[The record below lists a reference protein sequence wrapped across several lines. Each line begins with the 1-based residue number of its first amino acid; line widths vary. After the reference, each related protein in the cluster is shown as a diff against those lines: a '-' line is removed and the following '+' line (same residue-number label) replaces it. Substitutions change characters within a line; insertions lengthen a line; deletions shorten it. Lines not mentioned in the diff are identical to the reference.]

1 MKFHEAE
8 AYTAQ
13 EVAALLEG
21 LRARCAA
28 SAYIDAKN
36 MMRSGMVRDRILAL
50 PLISDGAGM
59 PQTKAEELVRIKA
72 RRLEEART
80 AVAKM
85 TSSDELSGPHWVSWF
100 DKAPSDVSLDGRFTH
115 SDLEAIMICMQAGDP
130 SPC

>member
-59 PQTKAEELVRIKA
+59 PQTKAEELARIKA
-72 RRLEEART
+72 RAWT
-80 AVAKM
+80 CGK
-85 TSSDELSGPHWVSWF
+85 D
-100 DKAPSDVSLDGRFTH
+100 SL
-115 SDLEAIMICMQAGDP
+115 LA
-130 SPC
+130 